1 MKRFLMMCLALFI
14 SFGLV
19 AAPIAADD
27 DGFTPIFNGENLD
40 GWSGNE
46 KLWKVED
53 GAITGQT
60 TKENPTKGNTFII
73 WRQGQLDDFELKLK
87 YKIIG
92 GNSGIQYR
100 STDLGNHV
108 VGGYQADFEAG
119 DTWSG
124 AHYHERG
131 RGILA
136 KRGEKAE
143 IGADGKRKVLETLG
157 ASPDLQAK
165 IKKEDWNDYHIIA
178 RGNEFIHKINDTVM
192 SHVIDN
198 HKAGFRQSGILAL
211 QLHAGPPMKVQFKDI
226 RLKRTPIKGKKKV
239 VFLAG
244 RDSHGFG
251 AHEHRAGCT
260 LLAVA
265 LNENHPG
272 VHAAVYT
279 GGWPTDP
286 TALDNADAIV
296 MYADGGGR
304 HPVIPHLEK
313 VEALN
318 KKGVGVVCI
327 HYGVE
332 VPKGKAGDAFL
343 NWTGGYFETHW
354 SVNPHWTAKFASF
367 PDHAIASGVKPF
379 EINDEWYYHMRFREG
394 MKGVTPILSDLPG
407 PDTLK
412 RGDGAHSGNPHV
424 RAAVLERKEK
434 QHVAWASEQ
443 KGRGRG
449 FGFTGGHNHWNWGDD
464 NFRKLVLNAI
474 TWCAGAD
481 VPSGG
486 VESKSLAR
494 PQLEAFIRST
504 TKSAARPAA
513 PKTVKPI
520 ALKKGVKPKF
530 TSKTVTTSTP
540 GHALEIDVDIK
551 GAKQLSLV
559 VTDGGNGFACDWA
572 DWAEPRLVGPAGEK
586 KLTELKWKFASAAF
600 GQAHVNGNA
609 QGKPLR
615 IDGKSVPYGIG
626 THANSVIIYDL
637 PPGYERFKARGG
649 LDNGGTDQGTCGG
662 QASVQFVVYT
672 EAVKASAIIS
682 SAGGGGDGAR
692 DPEVAVENLDVHD
705 GLDASLFASEP
716 MMLNPSNIEIDHRGR
731 IWVCEIV
738 NYRGHRNKR
747 PEGDRILILEDKNGD
762 AKADEVKVFYQGRD
776 IDSPHGICVLP
787 TPSGKGLRAIVSAG
801 ANVIVL
807 TDTDGDDKADK
818 KELLFTGISG
828 TQHDHGI
835 HAFVFGPD
843 GKLYFNFGNSGN
855 QIKDKDGKP
864 IVDMAGN
871 EVKASRQPY
880 QQGMVFRCNM
890 DGSEFETLGWNFRNN
905 WMATVD
911 SFGTIW
917 QSDNDDDGNRG
928 VRINFVMEFGNY
940 GYRDE
945 LTGAGWNKQR
955 TNWEKEIPL
964 RHWHL
969 NDPGVVPNLL
979 QTGQGS
985 PTGITVYEGDALPKV
1000 FQGQVLHC
1008 DAGPSVCRAY
1018 PVTNDGAGYKAETVN
1033 ILQGAR
1039 DKWFRP
1045 ADVSVAPDGS
1055 LICAD
1060 WYDPGVGG
1068 HRAGEIN
1075 TGRLFHVTAK
1085 GGGGKYTVP
1094 KFDFSTPAGA
1104 VAALKNPNYT
1114 VRYMAWTALHEM
1126 GAKAEPELVKLWGS
1140 DNSRYRA
1147 RALWLLAKTDGRAE
1161 HYVSA
1166 AIKDKDPNIRIVGI
1180 RLARQLGKA
1189 GVSVIQVAKQ
1199 LVRDESPQVRREI
1212 AIAIRHNKSA
1222 DVPVLW
1228 AELASQ
1234 HDGKDRWYLEALGI
1248 SADKRWEECFAAWT
1262 KKVGES
1268 GWKTP
1273 AGKDIVWR
1281 SRSKATPALLAQI
1294 IKSSPEAEHPRYYRA
1309 LDFHSGPE
1317 KDKALQSILTP

>member
-1 MKRFLMMCLALFI
+1 MKRYLMICCLLYI
-14 SFGLV
+14 SIATPGV
-19 AAPIAADD
+19 AD
-27 DGFTPIFNGENLD
+27 DGFTPIFNGENLK
-40 GWSGNE
+40 GWSGNDF
-46 KLWKVED
+46 WKVED

-60 TKENPTKGNTFII
+60 TADKPTSGNTFII

-100 STDLGNHV
+100 STDLGNFV

-119 DTWSG
+119 NTWSG
-124 AHYHERG
+124 AHYHEKG

-143 IGADGKRKVLETLG
+143 IAADGKRKVLETLG
-157 ASPDLQAK
+157 KSSDLQAK
-165 IKKEDWNDYHIIA
+165 INKEDWNDYHIIA

-198 HKAGFRQSGILAL
+198 HKSGFRQSGILAL

-226 RLKRTPIKGKKKV
+226 RLKRTPIPGKKKV

-272 VHAAVYT
+272 IHAAVYAD
-279 GGWPTDP
+279 GWPSDP

-304 HPVIPHLEK
+304 HPVIPHLEQ

-343 NWTGGYFETHW
+343 NWTGGYFEAHW
-354 SVNPHWTAKFASF
+354 SVNPHWTAKFKKF
-367 PDHAIASGVKPF
+367 PDHPIASGVKPF

-407 PDTLK
+407 PATLK

-424 RAAVLERKEK
+424 RAAVLNRKES
-434 QHVAWASEQ
+434 QPVAWASEQ

-464 NFRKLVLNAI
+464 NFRKLVLNAVA
-474 TWCAGAD
+474 WCAGAD
-481 VPSGG
+481 VPNDG
-486 VESKSLAR
+486 VESKSLSR
-494 PQLEAFIRST
+494 QQLEAFIRST
-504 TKSAARPAA
+504 AKTAARPAA
-513 PKTVKPI
+513 ATKVKPI
-520 ALKKGVKPKF
+520 AFKKGVKPKF
-530 TSKTVTTSTP
+530 TSKSLTSNTP
-540 GHALEIDVDIK
+540 GHAVSIDVDIK

-559 VTDGGNGFACDWA
+559 VTDGGNGYSCDWA
-572 DWAEPRLVGPAGEK
+572 DWAEPRLIGPNGEK
-586 KLTELKWKFASAAF
+586 KLTELKWKFSSTSYGEVRVDRNA
-600 GQAHVNGNA
+600 GN
-609 QGKPLR
+609 KPLQ
-615 IDGKSVPYGIG
+615 IAGKAVPYGIG

-637 PPGYERFKARGG
+637 PPGFERFKARGG
-649 LDNGGTDQGTCGG
+649 LDNGGTDQGACGS
-662 QASVQFVVYT
+662 QASVQFAVFT
-672 EAVKASAIIS
+672 EAVKPSVIVA
-682 SAGGGGDGAR
+682 SAGGGSDGAR

-705 GLDASLFASEP
+705 ELDATLFASEP

-738 NYRGHRNKR
+738 NYRGHRNRR

-776 IDSPHGICVLP
+776 IDSPHGICLLP
-787 TPSGKGLRAIVSAG
+787 TPSGKGTRAIVSAG
-801 ANVIVL
+801 ANVMVF

-855 QIKDKDGKP
+855 QIKDKDGKQ
-864 IVDMAGN
+864 IVDKAGN
-871 EVKASRQPY
+871 EVRGSRQPY

-945 LTGAGWNKQR
+945 RTGAGWKATR
-955 TNWEKEIPL
+955 TNMHSEIAK
-964 RHWHL
+964 RHWYQ
-969 NDPGVVPNLL
+969 NDPGVIPNLL
-979 QTGQGS
+979 ETGAGS
-985 PTGITVYEGDALPKV
+985 PTGITIYEGDLLPKV
-1000 FQGQVLHC
+1000 FQNQVLHC

-1018 PVTNDGAGYKAETVN
+1018 PVENDGAGYKSEIVN

-1045 ADVSVAPDGS
+1045 ADVAVAPDGS
-1055 LICAD
+1055 LMCAD

-1068 HRAGEIN
+1068 HAAREIN
-1075 TGRLFHVTAK
+1075 TGRLFHITPK
-1085 GGGGKYTVP
+1085 GGGGKYSSP
-1094 KFDFSTPAGA
+1094 KFDFSTSAGA

-1114 VRYMAWTALHEM
+1114 VRYMAWTALHAM
-1126 GAKAEPELVKLWGS
+1126 GAKAEPELLKLWGS
-1140 DNSRYRA
+1140 DNPRYRA
-1147 RALWLLAKTDGRAE
+1147 RALWLLGKTDGRGG
-1161 HYVSA
+1161 HFVTA

-1180 RLARQLGKA
+1180 RLARQLA
-1189 GVSVIQVAKQ
+1189 GTGLDVIQVAKQ
-1199 LVRDESPQVRREI
+1199 LVRDKSPQVRREV
-1212 AIAIRHNKSA
+1212 AIAIRHNESSE
-1222 DVPVLW
+1222 VPMLW
-1228 AELASQ
+1228 AELAAQ

-1248 SADKRWEECFAAWT
+1248 AADGRWDACFAAWT
-1262 KKVGES
+1262 EKVGKN
-1268 GWKTP
+1268 GWKTS
-1273 AGKDIVWR
+1273 AGKDIAWR
-1281 SRSKATPALLAQI
+1281 SRAKAAPALLAQI
-1294 IKSSPEAEHPRYYRA
+1294 IKSSPEKEHPRYYRA

-1317 KDKALQSILTP
+1317 KDKALQSILLP